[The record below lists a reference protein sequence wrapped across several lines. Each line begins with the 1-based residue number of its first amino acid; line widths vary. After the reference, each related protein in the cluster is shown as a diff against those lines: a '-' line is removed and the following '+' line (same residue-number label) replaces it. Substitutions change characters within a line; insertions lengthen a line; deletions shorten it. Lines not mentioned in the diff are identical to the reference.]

1 MTSEPSLFGNQQ
13 TRPLADRIRP
23 SSLIDVV
30 GQNHLLEDNGQI
42 GRLLKAKNLTSMIL
56 WGPPGSGKT
65 TIARLLAK
73 TADHIFIEISA
84 ILSGV
89 NELRKVFE
97 RASLEREAGIKT
109 ILFVDEIHRFNR
121 AQQDSFLPY
130 IEDGTIILIGATTE
144 NPSFELISPL
154 LSRTQVIVLRR
165 LNQEALEKILIRA
178 EREFNRR
185 LPITENAKSSLL
197 NMADGDGRYL
207 LNIVETIFMVPEDKP
222 IDRERLAEIVQNRM
236 PLYDRIQD
244 QHYNL
249 ISALH
254 KSLRSSDVDAALY
267 WLARML
273 SGGEDPKFL
282 LRRLVRFASEDIGL
296 ADPNA
301 LLQAIAGWESYTRL
315 GSPEGELAIAQ
326 VVVYLASAPK
336 SNAVYI
342 GFESAAKVAKQ
353 TGSRMPP
360 KSILNP
366 STSLLEKLGYGEGYQ
381 YDHDNPEGFAGQN
394 CFPEDM
400 KREKFYNPVGRGFEY
415 EVKKRL
421 AQWEKIRANKT
432 NG

>member
-1 MTSEPSLFGNQQ
+1 MTSEQSLFDNQK
-13 TRPLADRIRP
+13 TRPLSDRIRP
-23 SSLIDVV
+23 SSLIEVV
-30 GQNHLLEDNGQI
+30 GQDHLLKDNGQI
-42 GRLLKAKNLTSMIL
+42 GRLLKAKNLNSMIL

-65 TIARLLAK
+65 TIARLLKK
-73 TADHIFIEISA
+73 TADHTFIEISA

-89 NELRKVFE
+89 TELRKVFE
-97 RASLEREAGIKT
+97 TASLDRDAGIKT

-144 NPSFELISPL
+144 NPSFELIPPL

-165 LNQEALEKILIRA
+165 LNHEALEKILIRA
-178 EREFNRR
+178 ELEIDRK
-185 LPITENAKSSLL
+185 LPLTEDAKSSLL
-197 NMADGDGRYL
+197 NMVDGDGRYL
-207 LNIVETIFMVPEDKP
+207 LNLVETIFMVPDNKP
-222 IDRERLAEIVQNRM
+222 IDRAKLAEILQKRM
-236 PLYDRIQD
+236 PLYDRKQD

-273 SGGEDPKFL
+273 AGGEDPKYI

-301 LLQAIAGWESYTRL
+301 LLQAIAGSESYTRL

-336 SNAVYI
+336 SNAVYV
-342 GFESAAKVAKQ
+342 GFESASKAAKRR
-353 TGSRMPP
+353 GSLPPP

-381 YDHDNPEGFAGQN
+381 YDHS
-394 CFPEDM
+394 
-400 KREKFYNPVGRGFEY
+400 KY
-415 EVKKRL
+415 
-421 AQWEKIRANKT
+421 
-432 NG
+432 